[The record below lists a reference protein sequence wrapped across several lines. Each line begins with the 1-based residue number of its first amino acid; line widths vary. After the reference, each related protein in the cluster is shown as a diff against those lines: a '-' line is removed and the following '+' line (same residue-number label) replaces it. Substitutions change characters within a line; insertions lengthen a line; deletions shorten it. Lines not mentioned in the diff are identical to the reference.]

1 MLEIQWERENRLLL
15 SWSLHSTGEADNE
28 QTSRCLTYQWC
39 QVLGESKRKGNR
51 YCQVKLIFFKKL
63 IDWLDICRKGT
74 TIGKYPACV
83 LSCVQLFAAPWTVA
97 LQAPLSMEFSRQEYY
112 KWVAISY
119 SRRSSQPRDPTH
131 MSRALAST
139 FFITEPLGKLP
150 DGLSPT
156 YSWLGVFVF
165 IKINFW
171 YRFYLG
177 SGK

>member
-51 YCQVKLIFFKKL
+51 YCQVKLIFLKKL

-112 KWVAISY
+112 T
-119 SRRSSQPRDPTH
+119 PGD
-131 MSRALAST
+131 
-139 FFITEPLGKLP
+139 LP
-150 DGLSPT
+150 DPGIQPTCPVHWQAHSLSL
-156 YSWLGVFVF
+156 SH
-165 IKINFW
+165 
-171 YRFYLG
+171 LG
-177 SGK
+177 SFQMAWVLPTVD